1 MARQADR
8 SASTIRR
15 LLDTAARL
23 FAGHGYDDV
32 SIDLIAAEAGVTK
45 GGFYHHFP
53 SKQALFERVLDE
65 AQAQIADQ
73 LSQAS
78 AAAPA
83 QPPAAS
89 LVNGAVGYL
98 RLANGPDVRRVVLLD
113 GPRVLGWARWRE
125 IDDRHFAGRVREALV
140 HILGATADEALVDTA
155 TRVVLGAIMEAAI
168 ASGAAASPDDVVA
181 QFGRTLEAML
191 AGLSQ
196 LRAQVTYS

>member
-1 MARQADR
+1 MAKQADR

-23 FAGHGYDDV
+23 FASHGYDDV
-32 SIDLIAAEAGVTK
+32 SIDLIAVEAGVTK

-65 AQAQIADQ
+65 AQGAIADA
-73 LSQAS
+73 LSRAG
-78 AAAPA
+78 AAAPV
-83 QPPAAS
+83 QPPATS

-98 RLANGPDVRRVVLLD
+98 RLANAPDVRRVVLLD

-125 IDDRHFAGRVREALV
+125 IDDRHFAGRVRGGLV
-140 HILGATADEALVDTA
+140 QILGGAADETLIDTA

-168 ASGAAASPDDVVA
+168 ASGSAAAPDEVVA

-196 LRAQVTYS
+196 LRT

>member
-23 FAGHGYDDV
+23 FADHGYDDV
-32 SIDLIAAEAGVTK
+32 SIDLVAAEAGVTK
-45 GGFYHHFP
+45 GAFYHHFP

-65 AQAQIADQ
+65 AQAAIAHQ

-83 QPPAAS
+83 PPPTVS

-98 RLANGPDVRRVVLLD
+98 RLANAPDVRRIVLSD

-140 HILGATADEALVDTA
+140 HIIGEAADETLIDTA

-168 ASGAAASPDDVVA
+168 ASGAATSPDEVVA
-181 QFGRTLEAML
+181 QFGRTLGAML

-196 LRAQVTYS
+196 LRS